1 MTKYLTVSVALAIAL
16 VALQSGANAHGRRAD
31 RVAARHA
38 RGMSWH
44 ADYYNTVRG
53 VPISLVVPPTAHMQT
68 NWGWG
73 VSQDTVTPIYH
84 QFRRPYPGE
93 IQVGGFQRNS
103 TPRQPS
109 HSSQFGVYYI
119 RAPY

>member
-1 MTKYLTVSVALAIAL
+1 MALAVL
-16 VALQSGANAHGRRAD
+16 LLTLHSDANADRRRAD

-44 ADYYNTVRG
+44 ADYTNTVRG

-68 NWGWG
+68 NWSWG
-73 VSQDTVTPIYH
+73 VSQDTMVPIYH
-84 QFRRPYPGE
+84 QYRRPYPGA
-93 IQVGGFQRNS
+93 IQTGGFQWNS
-103 TPRQPS
+103 TPRWPS
-109 HSSQFGVYYI
+109 HTSQFGVYYL